1 MPKAS
6 LDPPDPKDPEKV
18 DVGLKMK
25 MAAEEEEVVV
35 DVRKASLIM
44 RTLVRPLLP
53 LLFSRSIKPFNFSFF
68 ATKYRSLT
76 CK

>member
-1 MPKAS
+1 MPMAS

-25 MAAEEEEVVV
+25 MAAEEEEVPVV

-53 LLFSRSIKPFNFSFF
+53 LLFSRSI
-68 ATKYRSLT
+68 
-76 CK
+76 